1 METKPYN
8 IYLKEF
14 GENLRLIR
22 QRHGLTMETLASDA
36 EIEYRHLG
44 RIERGEINT
53 TIISL
58 LKIAKVLNV
67 DIKMLFDF
75 ESEIKNK

>member
-1 METKPYN
+1 METKPYKTY
-8 IYLKEF
+8 IVEF
-14 GENLRLIR
+14 GKNLRRVRQSKGLSMENL
-22 QRHGLTMETLASDA
+22 AYDA
-36 EIEYRHLG
+36 EIEYRQLG

-75 ESEIKNK
+75 ESEIKK

>member
-8 IYLKEF
+8 TYLSEF
-14 GENLRLIR
+14 GKNLRCIR
-22 QRHGLTMETLASDA
+22 QRQGLSMETLANDA
-36 EIEYRHLG
+36 EIEYRQLG

-53 TIISL
+53 TIITL
-58 LKIAKVLNV
+58 LKIAKALNV

-75 ESEIKNK
+75 ESEIKNI

>member
-1 METKPYN
+1 METNPYKTY
-8 IYLKEF
+8 IVEF
-14 GENLRLIR
+14 GKNLRRLRQSKGLSMENL
-22 QRHGLTMETLASDA
+22 ANDA
-36 EIEYRHLG
+36 EIEYRQLG

-58 LKIAKVLNV
+58 LKIAKVLDV

-75 ESEIKNK
+75 ESEIKK

>member
-8 IYLKEF
+8 TYLKEF
-14 GENLRLIR
+14 GNNLRKIR
-22 QRHGLTMETLASDA
+22 QRQCLSMETLANDA
-36 EIEYRHLG
+36 EMEYRQLG

-53 TIISL
+53 TIVSL
-58 LKIAKVLNV
+58 LKIAKALNV

-75 ESEIKNK
+75 ESEIKNN